1 MQKSIDYLADEKILR
16 ATITGRRDA
25 ADYAAL
31 LVELRVEAGSKQTC
45 RILVELQ
52 SMESAINQLDLHDL
66 PEVNKHF
73 PATEKLHVAIT
84 HRHMV
89 LQDLDD
95 LHYFCHRINAEGFDV
110 RLFASEETAR
120 AWLCA

>member
-1 MQKSIDYLADEKILR
+1 MLKSMDYLPDEKVLR
-16 ATITGRRDA
+16 ATITGQLDA

-31 LVELRVEAGSKQTC
+31 LIELRVEAGNRRTS

-52 SMESAINQLDLHDL
+52 GMESSISQLDLHDL
-66 PEVNKHF
+66 PEVNKRF

-84 HRHMV
+84 HSHMA

-110 RLFASEETAR
+110 RLFASPEAALE
-120 AWLCA
+120 WLCA